1 LSKELDMVAC
11 AYNLSIEKLRQAV
24 LELEASLP
32 YLRFKKLARRWWH
45 MPLIPALW
53 RQRQAD
59 F

>member
-1 LSKELDMVAC
+1 MELKADSVPKVPSR
-11 AYNLSIEKLRQAV
+11 NVITRQ
-24 LELEASLP
+24 
-32 YLRFKKLARRWWH
+32 WWR